1 MIHLMTLYSNTHI
14 AVQDAVSKEW
24 FRSCPKGPANS
35 ATVLAVALEI
45 AAGMSYLHD
54 RGIIHGDLSSG
65 EPIL

>member
-1 MIHLMTLYSNTHI
+1 M
-14 AVQDAVSKEW
+14 SKEW

-65 EPIL
+65 EPSL

>member
-1 MIHLMTLYSNTHI
+1 M
-14 AVQDAVSKEW
+14 SKEW

-54 RGIIHGDLSSG
+54 RGIVHGDLSSG
-65 EPIL
+65 EPPRPFADEASTHHMSCGLLA

>member
-1 MIHLMTLYSNTHI
+1 M
-14 AVQDAVSKEW
+14 SKEW

-54 RGIIHGDLSSG
+54 RGIVHGDLSSG
-65 EPIL
+65 EPPCRSACANIVIIRATMC